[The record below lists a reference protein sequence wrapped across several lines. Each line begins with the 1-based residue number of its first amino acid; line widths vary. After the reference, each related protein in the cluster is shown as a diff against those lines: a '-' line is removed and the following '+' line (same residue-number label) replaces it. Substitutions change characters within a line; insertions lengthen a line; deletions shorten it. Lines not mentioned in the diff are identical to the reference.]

1 MADKTKGRDI
11 LIANLQDALPPVI
24 ENKTLTKK
32 ETEAILAVVIDA
44 IEKTLHDNLTIDGF
58 SLKLNS
64 FAKLKVHHRA
74 GILRKIPFNGETTL
88 TKDKRKI
95 KFVTLGLLRKAE
107 DVKDEEATGKPE

>member
-11 LIANLQDALPPVI
+11 LITNLQVTLPPVMDGR
-24 ENKTLTKK
+24 TLTKK
-32 ETEAILAVVIDA
+32 ETEGILKVVIDA
-44 IEKTLHDNLTIDGF
+44 IEKTLFDNLQINGF

-88 TKDKRKI
+88 TKDKRKV
-95 KFVTLGLLRKAE
+95 KFVTLGQLRKAE
-107 DVKDEEATGKPE
+107 DVKEN